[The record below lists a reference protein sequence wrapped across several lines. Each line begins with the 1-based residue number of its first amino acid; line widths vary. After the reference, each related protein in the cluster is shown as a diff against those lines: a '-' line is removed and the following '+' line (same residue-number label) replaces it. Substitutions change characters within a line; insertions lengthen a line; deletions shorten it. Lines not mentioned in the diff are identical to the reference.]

1 MSSIRMPDAGFSITE
16 GTVVKWYKGVGDSVK
31 EGENVVAVETDK
43 ITVEIP
49 AEAAGVLKEILFKE
63 GDVVR
68 VGAVMGTI
76 GEKSRAA
83 AMPVETIASVRTS
96 VPGIAQGGPPPSKTA
111 GSFRIERRISPAA
124 KAIARQRGLDIAA
137 IETGSGPNG
146 RIVKK
151 DVLAFAA
158 RQETD
163 RSAKVG
169 VFDGAVRAAER
180 QPFVAATAAAAV
192 KRVEF
197 KGWRK
202 AIADRM
208 EKSSREIPRYTMSVD
223 ADVTELSDTIQ
234 KLRGKEEELHLT
246 YLPFMMKAAV
256 QGIREIPYVNS
267 HCDKDG
273 YTIFDVINIGI
284 AVDLGEK
291 LLVPVVKNVAGKSIR
306 ELAKELEG
314 LVAKART
321 DKLEPQDIEGGT
333 ITLTNVG
340 MFHTVSA
347 TSIIVPPQVAI
358 LYMGFARDMPA
369 VWKGKIEIRKIMSFG
384 ATYDH
389 RVVNG
394 AAGGRFLLKMKEC
407 MEDIGAFLLAIR

>member
-16 GTVVKWYKGVGDSVK
+16 GTVVKWYKSVGDPVM

-49 AEAAGVLKEILFKE
+49 AETAGVLSEILFKE

-68 VGAVMGTI
+68 VGAVMGSI
-76 GEKSRAA
+76 GEKSAA
-83 AMPVETIASVRTS
+83 AAASAKSGGASAPAAASIPLVAHAEAGRAR
-96 VPGIAQGGPPPSKTA
+96 VPGSARA
-111 GSFRIERRISPAA
+111 VRRVSPAA
-124 KAIARQRGLDIAA
+124 KALARNRGLDVGSIAA
-137 IETGSGPNG
+137 GSGPNG

-151 DVLAFAA
+151 DVLALASADRRLPAA
-158 RQETD
+158 V
-163 RSAKVG
+163 S
-169 VFDGAVRAAER
+169 
-180 QPFVAATAAAAV
+180 AAAS

-223 ADVTELSDTIQ
+223 ADVTELSETIQ
-234 KLRGKEEELHLT
+234 KLRAKEEELRLT
-246 YLPFMMKAAV
+246 YLPFMMKAMV
-256 QGIREIPYVNS
+256 QGIREVPYVNS

-273 YTIFDVINIGI
+273 YTFFDEINIGV

-291 LLVPVVKNVAGKSIR
+291 LLVPVLKNVASKSIR

-314 LVAKART
+314 VVAKARA
-321 DKLEPQDIEGGT
+321 DKLEPQDVEGGT

-369 VWKGKIEIRKIMSFG
+369 VWQGKIEIRKIMSFG

-407 MEDIGAFLLAIR
+407 MEDIGEFLLAIR